1 MKNFLVKAK
10 NKVCTLSTKAK
21 LGLTSAMLAVSSALA
36 TVPGFAS
43 EDTSVVQ
50 ITEDTDPNKLMGGI
64 IDQLCNVALYV
75 GIGLVG
81 FGLFQLFMAFKD
93 EDAGSKSRAMMLV
106 GVGIVLIG
114 LKSALDVMGVIS
126 AA

>member
-10 NKVCTLSTKAK
+10 NKVCTLSTKTK
-21 LGLTSAMLAVSSALA
+21 LGLTSAMLAVSSALT

>member
-1 MKNFLVKAK
+1 MKKFLVNTK
-10 NKVCTLSTKAK
+10 NKVCTLTTKAK
-21 LGLTSAMLAVSSALA
+21 LGLTSAMLAVSTALA
-36 TVPGFAS
+36 TVPGYAS
-43 EDTSVVQ
+43 TVQ
-50 ITEDTDPNKLMGGI
+50 IDENTDPNKLMGGI

-114 LKSALDVMGVIS
+114 LKTALTAMGVIS
-126 AA
+126 